1 MTITEA
7 HELGLERSIVEG
19 CTACDAHLTCSHPN
33 CNCRHIPV
41 AVRIGITAY
50 LAAKEAGGFVMMPT
64 AIMQEMREAV
74 RKDGGDGA
82 VGWANAIYPDLIAAR
97 PRVTP

>member
-7 HELGLERSIVEG
+7 HER
-19 CTACDAHLTCSHPN
+19 A
-33 CNCRHIPV
+33 V
-41 AVRIGITAY
+41 AESLHARTMAAAAATEKANDLITAY
-50 LAAKEAGGFVMMPT
+50 LATMEVEGFVWMPT
-64 AIMQEMREAV
+64 AITQEMREAV
-74 RKDGGDGA
+74 RKNGGDGA